1 MELEE
6 IVSLGVI
13 FGMLALILVE
23 VSLLQGKVDQ
33 IKEQGSEK
41 RRGRS
46 DKEADQGT
54 DQIALGE

>member
-46 DKEADQGT
+46 DEEADQGT